1 MTLKRITGIFMATIM
16 LFTMSITTVSA
27 AENDTTPTATAYNVE
42 VTSDGITSIT
52 DENGD
57 IAPASVYSSIS
68 GYEQATIS
76 GSPAGILVYPSAS
89 GIGGMGATV
98 ECSSSWNGTMSLDI
112 LSSDGKT
119 QVTGLSVPSKGT
131 WYLDDHVSNVVHYS
145 PSYFLFSFRGIP
157 SGQSVF
163 VKIWIYG

>member
-1 MTLKRITGIFMATIM
+1 MVLKHITSIFMAALM
-16 LFTMSITTVSA
+16 LFTMSVTTVSA
-27 AENDTTPTATAYNVE
+27 TENDTTPTATAYNVE

-52 DENGD
+52 DENGNV
-57 IAPASVYSSIS
+57 APASVYSSIS
-68 GYEQATIS
+68 GYGQATLNS
-76 GSPAGILVYPSAS
+76 NPAGITIYANAS

-98 ECSSSWNGTMSLDI
+98 ECSSSWNGTMTLDI